1 MAEHIPVLLNETIQ
15 GLNINPSGTYV
26 DLTVGRGGHSSEIL
40 TRLKDGRLIC
50 VDQDE
55 EAIVASTARLSKI
68 SNKFEMVRANFSE
81 LDTILANLGIQEVDG
96 ILMDLGVSS
105 PQFDK
110 GERGFSYK
118 EDARLDMRMDQRQD
132 LTAYQIINTYA
143 LEDLTKIFQIY
154 GEEKYSYSIAK
165 NIIKAREAKPIETTL
180 ELVEIIKRSKPMK
193 ELKKVGHPA
202 KQVFQALRIAVN
214 DELNVLEKALTTAL
228 KHLKPGGRLAVI
240 TFHSGE
246 DRIVKNYFKEA
257 AVSEGNRID
266 GPMLEKEKEFDL
278 INRKPIVA
286 SESELEMNHRSASA
300 KLRIIARKERRQQS
314 WL

>member
-214 DELNVLEKALTTAL
+214 DELNALEKALTAAL

-286 SESELEMNHRSASA
+286 SESELETNHRSASA